1 MEHIL
6 LRLAFAPGLDTA
18 VDAYFAY
25 SDCTRASRE
34 PTLENRAW
42 CGADL
47 GFLALPLIGAAWARA
62 GARIADAVP
71 WGRADDVPLRSVDNG
86 PPLRP
91 MDNTGGQPP
100 RLTVDAIMRNPDL
113 LRPAPGR
120 LLRRAD
126 ASDLIADAKSK
137 GWRVTTLGEGTQEG
151 RGLRML
157 GPHDGQTIRYHPA
170 GGHHGT
176 YWYVA
181 SGTIGGAWVHPWW
194 TIWVKRA
201 R

>member
-71 WGRADDVPLRSVDNG
+71 WGRADDA
-86 PPLRP
+86 
-91 MDNTGGQPP
+91 
-100 RLTVDAIMRNPDL
+100 VDATRGLDRAGDASTGWKLGDPVNVLTREGRYPSWATARSRWWKNAAEFD
-113 LRPAPGR
+113 APGTWTPGDLAR
-120 LLRRAD
+120 MRQGKAPIRDGRSLEIHHIHGRNIPDPHNPLNLRAMTW
-126 ASDLIADAKSK
+126 L
-137 GWRVTTLGEGTQEG
+137 EH
-151 RGLRML
+151 RM
-157 GPHDGQTIRYHPA
+157 I
-170 GGHHGT
+170 HG
-176 YWYVA
+176 YV
-181 SGTIGGAWVHPWW
+181 P
-194 TIWVKRA
+194 
-201 R
+201 